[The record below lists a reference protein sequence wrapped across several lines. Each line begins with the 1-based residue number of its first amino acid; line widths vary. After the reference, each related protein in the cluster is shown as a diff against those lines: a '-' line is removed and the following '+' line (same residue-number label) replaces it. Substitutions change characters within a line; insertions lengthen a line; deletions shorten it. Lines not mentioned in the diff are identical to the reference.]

1 MEKAFQMCSGQ
12 GQKAA
17 ANVHPAHSHRPQEPL
32 EKVMKYLWS
41 SWLHAVVVVVAVVG
55 WGGEWCWQ
63 DIRDRWGVASAP
75 EFTFWQALL
84 GICGITNFKRLN
96 CKIPSH
102 AGPTGAAGNQYWWWS
117 SNQKATLVL
126 HIQYGLIA
134 FRNQKL
140 PVLLIPLS
148 TQTEAQIH
156 NLQVDFKMFIL
167 NVKYEINFNLNKS
180 KLINFASL
188 QVQN

>member
-41 SWLHAVVVVVAVVG
+41 SWLHAVVVVAVVG